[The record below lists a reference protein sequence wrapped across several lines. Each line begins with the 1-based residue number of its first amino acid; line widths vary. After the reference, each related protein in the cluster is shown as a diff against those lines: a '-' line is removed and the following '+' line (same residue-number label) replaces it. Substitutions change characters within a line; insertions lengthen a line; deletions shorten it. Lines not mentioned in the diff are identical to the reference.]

1 MSIHQCPKCE
11 LRFSLMPEVRTHLVE
26 DHGVDPEMLESHL
39 GVGSELVAHRD
50 APDPVRSQRDTPAG
64 R

>member
-11 LRFSLMPEVRTHLVE
+11 LRFSLMPEVRTHLVD
-26 DHGVDPEMLESHL
+26 DHGVDPEMLEFHL
-39 GVGSELVAHRD
+39 GAGPAAVPHRE
-50 APDPVRSQRDTPAG
+50 APDPVRSQRGTSAG